1 MRAAGAHARWASRDP
16 VPSLLGEFESLATA
30 ALLGSVGSVLPGGF
44 GTLVVAG
51 MWVRLF
57 PAMARRDALAGPR

>member
-1 MRAAGAHARWASRDP
+1 ML
-16 VPSLLGEFESLATA
+16 SLLGEFESLATA